1 MSLLQ
6 MHYTSAPPGPD
17 GSGFRFTAVS
27 PGVPHSVLREAEQL
41 VGYEPP
47 RDAPARP
54 SEAELAAFPE
64 MFGFARLS
72 DGSGLLS
79 RTVYTGADY
88 SGRWGNFHAHAVLV
102 PAGEP
107 LPGDLPPIALWGAA
121 EWTDRSPEAGT
132 PAPLVRLTP
141 RLPAGLGG
149 ELARFA
155 AELGPRLAAVLA
167 DLRRVTEDPAAPQV
181 VLAESD
187 ARRVAHWL
195 LLASGALP
203 RDAARG
209 LTFTTYTRRPQ
220 HARQQVVGV
229 RPEDARAVTGQ
240 PHRYAVH
247 DRSDTRADAPATDDL
262 WALTAAAVWAAG
274 ADALF
279 RRAQDLPGAEPFAV
293 GPLATLALAEGVPVP
308 AAAYAPAAAWATG
321 HHHALGEEELETFLR
336 AVCAEGRPGALAPDA
351 LAALLTALR
360 DTVPLA
366 VTAPITARLVE
377 AAVRDP
383 SLAPPPLPPGALPE
397 PYRGRLTD
405 GLGEAVRAGLGTP
418 GTPLPR
424 TAGLLRIAATL
435 GIDHDD
441 LLPGLADRLCRRIV
455 DGAGAATGA
464 GAGAVPELLDVLD
477 ESAPLR
483 IHLLDLLEARAADHP
498 AAVAAALRTVPL
510 PRDGLGHRPHLRMC
524 AAAGTP
530 APPAGNRTPALHA
543 LLRASGG
550 SHLVT
555 PLLLRTAVS
564 LLWQDR
570 APTAEEASQLLGE
583 SGAEVHRS
591 AGTWDDLVSAAV
603 DAPADDRAAPTL
615 AKQLLKYGRDAVGR
629 AAYHDL
635 ALLAHVH
642 TLEHADTDP
651 SAPHGNLVERARSL
665 SSQARPAAQE
675 RAAQALA
682 RLLLRADRPPR
693 ELQAL
698 AYSND
703 PTLID
708 AYAEAARSPVL
719 TDFLTVPSRLADC
732 YLAWNMHQG
741 AGPVWNLTRR
751 TLLEEV
757 LRPAARKMP
766 DDQLRLAA
774 EHVGRYGAAHRDL
787 FEEWARPAGGVKQ
800 LLRRFGGRRQ
810 DRTREPRWGDVEP
823 PRDGGR

>member
-1 MSLLQ
+1 MSLPQ

-27 PGVPHSVLREAEQL
+27 PGVPPSVLREAEQL

-47 RDAPARP
+47 RDAPSRP
-54 SEAELAAFPE
+54 TDAELGSFPE

-88 SGRWGNFHAHAVLV
+88 SGRWGNFHAHALLV
-102 PAGEP
+102 PAGTP

-121 EWTDRSPEAGT
+121 EWADRTPEDVP
-132 PAPLVRLTP
+132 PAPLDRLTP
-141 RLPAGLGG
+141 RIPPGLGG
-149 ELARFA
+149 ELAAFA

-167 DLRRVTEDPAAPQV
+167 DLRRVAEDPAAPQV
-181 VLAESD
+181 VLAETD
-187 ARRVAHWL
+187 TRAVAHWL
-195 LLASGALP
+195 MLATGALP
-203 RDAARG
+203 RDAARA

-247 DRSDTRADAPATDDL
+247 DRADTRAEPPATGDV

-279 RRAQDLPGAEPFAV
+279 KRAQELPGAGPFAA
-293 GPLATLALAEGVPVP
+293 GPLAALALAAGVPVP
-308 AAAYAPAAAWATG
+308 AGAYAPAAAWATG
-321 HHHALGEEELETFLR
+321 HPGALGEDELERFLR
-336 AVCAEGRPGALAPDA
+336 AVCAEGRPGSLAPGD

-360 DTVPLA
+360 GTVPLA
-366 VTAPITARLVE
+366 VTAPITARLVD

-383 SLAPPPLPPGALPE
+383 AVAPPPLPPGALPE
-397 PYRGRLTD
+397 PHRSRLAA
-405 GLGEAVRAGLGTP
+405 GLGEAVRAGIGTP

-424 TAGLLRIAATL
+424 TAGLLRIARTL
-435 GIDHDD
+435 GVDHGD
-441 LLPGLADRLCRRIV
+441 LLPGLADRLCRRVV
-455 DGAGAATGA
+455 DGPGRDAGDGTG
-464 GAGAVPELLDVLD
+464 GVPELPDLIG

-483 IHLLDLLEARAADHP
+483 DLLLDLLEARAADHP
-498 AAVAAALRTVPL
+498 VAVADGLRTTPL
-510 PRDGLGHRPHLRMC
+510 PPDGLGARPHLRMC
-524 AAAGTP
+524 AAL
-530 APPAGNRTPALHA
+530 APHAARAGNRTPALHT

-550 SHLVT
+550 SHLAD
-555 PLLLRTAVS
+555 PRLLRTAVH

-570 APTAEEASQLLGE
+570 GPTAEEASQLLGE
-583 SGAEVHRS
+583 SGPEVHRA

-603 DAPADDRAAPTL
+603 DAPADDTAAPTL
-615 AKQLLKYGRDAVGR
+615 AKQLLTHGRDAVGR
-629 AAYHDL
+629 AAYGDL

-665 SSQARPAAQE
+665 SSQARPAAQA
-675 RAAQALA
+675 RAARALA
-682 RLLLRADRPPR
+682 RLLLRADRPPH
-693 ELQAL
+693 ELRAL

-703 PTLID
+703 PGLID

-732 YLAWNMHQG
+732 YLAWHSHES

-751 TLLEEV
+751 ELLEEV
-757 LRPAARKMP
+757 LRPAVRKMP

-774 EHVGRYGAAHRDL
+774 EHVGRHGPAHRDL
-787 FEEWARPAGGVKQ
+787 FEEWARPSGGVKQ
-800 LLRRFGGRRQ
+800 LFRRFGGRRQ
-810 DRTREPRWGDVEP
+810 DRAREPRWGDVER